1 MFLNRLGTNTM
12 GKTYNNFENTNP
24 LLLFSLFDY
33 PRPLILRNNRN
44 LPLTLG
50 NKYAKFGLIILA
62 LLELFISFPQAKV
75 LMDHHTDT
83 VILNQLY
90 QLVQVSPSN
99 KRGLTLPNHLVL
111 APPKSK
117 LHD

>member
-1 MFLNRLGTNTM
+1 MLLNRLGTNTM
-12 GKTYNNFENTNP
+12 GKTYNKFENTNP

-90 QLVQVSPSN
+90 QLVQVSHLKQ
-99 KRGLTLPNHLVL
+99 KRFNSTKSLSTST
-111 APPKSK
+111 KSK